1 MTPEA
6 CVRYLEDP
14 EGHSEHLD
22 ECAKCRALIA
32 GLDDFERP
40 EDGPAGAIHIDAL
53 PLAPWEGSSHR
64 AWPIAVG
71 GALAV
76 LSVASGLFLLAGVS
90 PFDGVAHAVASSVP
104 SLDAL
109 LTLFHLVSGAVQ
121 HAPAK
126 LQIGIGLSFIAVNA
140 LFILLLRRAPRG
152 IDV

>member
-6 CVRYLEDP
+6 CARYLEDP
-14 EGHSEHLD
+14 EAHSAHLE
-22 ECAKCRALIA
+22 ECAKCRALAA
-32 GLDDFERP
+32 GLDNSQPLDDER
-40 EDGPAGAIHIDAL
+40 ARAIHIETL

-64 AWPIAVG
+64 AWPIAIG

-76 LSVASGLFLLAGVS
+76 LSVASGLFLIAGVS
-90 PFDGVAHAVASSVP
+90 PLDGVVHAVASSVP

-109 LTLFHLVSGAVQ
+109 LTLFHFASGAVQ

-126 LQIGIGLSFIAVNA
+126 LQIGIGLSFLAVNA

>member
-1 MTPEA
+1 MTTDA

-14 EGHSEHLD
+14 EAHPGHLE

-32 GLDDFERP
+32 GLDNSAPPDAR
-40 EDGPAGAIHIDAL
+40 AVHIDAL

-64 AWPIAVG
+64 AWPIVLG

-90 PFDGVAHAVASSVP
+90 PFDGVARAVASSVP
-104 SLDAL
+104 SLDAVMTL
-109 LTLFHLVSGAVQ
+109 LRLVSGAVQ

-126 LQIGIGLSFIAVNA
+126 LQIGIGLSFIAVNG